1 MIERAQIASMIPH
14 AGSMCLLE
22 RVIRWDAQA
31 IHCMAS
37 SHRAPRHPLADGGQL
52 HSACGVEYAAQAIA
66 VHGALL
72 GAADARPRS
81 GYLVSVRG
89 LVLAVERLDNV
100 PGALSIKA
108 ERLAG
113 EETHMSYRFAVRG
126 AGRVLLHG
134 RMAVVLE
141 LGSS

>member
-1 MIERAQIASMIPH
+1 MIERAQIAAMIPH
-14 AGSMCLLE
+14 AGTMCLLE
-22 RVIRWDAQA
+22 RVIRWDAQS
-31 IHCMAS
+31 IHCVAS
-37 SHRAPRHPLADGGQL
+37 SHRASRHPLADGEEL
-52 HSACGVEYAAQAIA
+52 YSACGVEYAAQAIA

-72 GAADARPRS
+72 GATDARPRA
-81 GYLVSVRG
+81 GYLVSVRA
-89 LVLAVERLDNV
+89 LVLAVDRLDNV
-100 PGALSIKA
+100 PGDLSIEA

-126 AGRVLLHG
+126 ADRLLLHG

>member
-1 MIERAQIASMIPH
+1 
-14 AGSMCLLE
+14 MCLLE

-31 IHCMAS
+31 IHCMTN
-37 SHRAPRHPLADGGQL
+37 SHRAPLHPLADSGQL

-72 GAADARPRS
+72 GATGARPRG

-89 LVLAVERLDNV
+89 LVLAVDRLDNV
-100 PGALSIKA
+100 PGALSIEA

-113 EETHMSYRFAVRG
+113 EETHMSYRFAIRG
-126 AGRVLLHG
+126 ADKVLLHG
-134 RMAVVLE
+134 RMAVVLD

>member
-89 LVLAVERLDNV
+89 LVLAVDRLDNV
-100 PGALSIKA
+100 SGALLIEA

-113 EETHMSYRFAVRG
+113 EETHMSYRFAVRD
-126 AGRVLLHG
+126 ADRVLLHG
-134 RMAVVLE
+134 RMAVVLD
-141 LGSS
+141 LGAS